1 MFKYGMISFV
11 GRNYVLVTLR
21 DQRVKKVL
29 ERTF

>member
-1 MFKYGMISFV
+1 MFKYGMISIV